1 MPWQTN
7 CIRQHELLADHTS
20 FRIGGPAEYF
30 AEPSTLE
37 ELIDVLREAR
47 NRRLPVS
54 VIGGGTNTL
63 APDRGIRGLVVHLGR
78 GFRTI
83 QDLSEPGSPVARV
96 RCGAALL
103 TQRLVYL
110 AAKHGWGELEAL
122 AGLPG
127 WLGGAISMNAQEIG
141 RFVQEVHLVRFDGT
155 ARMLTR
161 DQMTFSYR
169 YAALEPGIIS
179 HAVLQFPRVAPEEA
193 YDRIRRALQYRN
205 SSQEVRLPSAGCAFK
220 NPPGMP
226 AGKLIDQ
233 LGLKGARI
241 GDAQISTRHANFI
254 VNLGHATCDDVL
266 SLMEYV
272 QRRAREESGIRLE
285 PEVRMIGEAHSR
297 RF

>member
-1 MPWQTN
+1 MPWQN
-7 CIRQHELLADHTS
+7 SCIRRHELLADHTS

-30 AEPSTLE
+30 AEPSTPE
-37 ELIDVLREAR
+37 ELRAVLREAWE
-47 NRRLPVS
+47 RRLPVS
-54 VIGGGTNTL
+54 VVGGGTNTL

-83 QDLSEPGSPVARV
+83 QDAGEVESPAVRV

-127 WLGGAISMNAQEIG
+127 WLGGAVSMNAQEIG

-155 ARMLTR
+155 ERMLRR
-161 DQMTFSYR
+161 DQLAFSYR

-179 HAVLQFPRVAPEEA
+179 HVVLQFPKVAPEEA

-220 NPPGMP
+220 NPPGLP

-233 LGLKGARI
+233 LGLKGSRI
-241 GDAQISTRHANFI
+241 GDAQISRRHANFI

-272 QRRAREESGIRLE
+272 QRRVDEESGVRLE
-285 PEVRMIGEAHSR
+285 PELRMIGEANSR